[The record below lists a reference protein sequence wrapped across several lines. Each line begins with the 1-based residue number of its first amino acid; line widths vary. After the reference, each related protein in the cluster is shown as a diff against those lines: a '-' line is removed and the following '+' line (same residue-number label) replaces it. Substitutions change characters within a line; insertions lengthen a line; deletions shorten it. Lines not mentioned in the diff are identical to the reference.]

1 MAKDSSGRQQH
12 LRQLIAQQAARMMA
26 EEGITDFSH
35 AKRKAGKQLGA
46 TDINCLPTNSEIEE
60 EIRLY
65 HEIYNSEDQPENL
78 RQLRADAVIV
88 MRLLERF
95 NPHLTGPVL
104 DGTAGKFA
112 ETHIH
117 LFADSLKD
125 VEMFLLN
132 QQIPYET
139 NEKSYR
145 INDRRSSDRKGGDR
159 KKVPVF
165 TLEGP
170 HGLIRL
176 SVFEIDDLRTPTR
189 SPANGQA
196 STRVNL
202 DGLKALIA
210 LSRLNPELEM

>member
-26 EEGITDFSH
+26 EEGISDFSH

>member
-139 NEKSYR
+139 NEKSYSVSE
-145 INDRRSSDRKGGDR
+145 RRSSDRKGGDR

>member
-26 EEGITDFSH
+26 EEGISDFSH

-196 STRVNL
+196 SSRVNL

>member
-26 EEGITDFSH
+26 EEGISDFSH

-145 INDRRSSDRKGGDR
+145 ISERRSSDRKGGDR

-176 SVFEIDDLRTPTR
+176 SVFEIDDLRIPTR
-189 SPANGQA
+189 SAANGQA
-196 STRVNL
+196 SSRVNL
-202 DGLKALIA
+202 EGLKALIA
-210 LSRLNPELEM
+210 LSRLNPELEV

>member
-26 EEGITDFSH
+26 EEGITDF
-35 AKRKAGKQLGA
+35 KQLGA

-145 INDRRSSDRKGGDR
+145 VSERRSSDRKGGDR